1 MNFESES
8 QLSVRCFKCGCFG
21 HRGHQCENYLSE
33 RRSQNSSAGGM
44 LEKCWIC
51 GCLGHIAVECK
62 EKTVTCFSC
71 GKRGHKQED
80 CTSPMANCW
89 NCGKRGHIKKDCP
102 VKKNV
107 GMCFYCH
114 QVGHHSKDCGQKV
127 CYICESKDHL
137 WTRCPLKGTRGFHPH
152 AGGYVSPVRH
162 LKREQPHQTVFQQE
176 HFSNQ
181 LLFDTQ
187 YYQSFRQQPD
197 SPQCIRPKSVP
208 LSSEHKR
215 AIAQERPMALRR
227 NSDPMYSAS
236 FGEHPEVSQSID
248 DFGLINNQSS
258 LSTIAPNIGSMGLR
272 SDQDGSGFSIAEVFS
287 RSDESMKLTE
297 SEKDSLMPSLADRR
311 RSLIPSFIADWNKD
325 ISRAPEPGL
334 PLWGSSEVWF
344 NQGLSVEL
352 NNPEAVSQVN
362 TKSEKI
368 AATSGYNNSI
378 ELLGNEEKK
387 DRWKTTVVDVG
398 DRQTLSVQDQQT
410 LQQTPETLTKTS
422 DVLDVHNVAVADT
435 TDETI
440 TSVIITDKPSPII
453 SYTSLKDSNAQVSV
467 ATVPSEKQQEVK
479 VQTVEGFGSET
490 NSVESSNSESPVE
503 IEGQEN
509 DVRGELKRVR
519 EQLAEAKAQL
529 DEKEEELENT
539 RKMVEALKKVIF
551 LDSSVKKN
559 CRSKKNEQFAIGED
573 VSNRC
578 PKCIQILNNLESCKE
593 CMI

>member
-1 MNFESES
+1 MKFEGES

-21 HRGHQCENYLSE
+21 HRGLQCKNYLSE

-80 CTSPMANCW
+80 CASPMANCW
-89 NCGKRGHIKKDCP
+89 NCGERGHIKKDCP

-137 WTRCPLKGTRGFHPH
+137 WTRCPLKGTRGFHPQRS
-152 AGGYVSPVRH
+152 GYMRRVRH
-162 LKREQPHQTVFQQE
+162 LQRRQPHQKAFQQE

-181 LLFDTQ
+181 LLLDTQ
-187 YYQSFRQQPD
+187 YYQLFGHQPN

-208 LSSEHKR
+208 LSSEQKR

-227 NSDPMYSAS
+227 NSDSMYSAS
-236 FGEHPEVSQSID
+236 VEEHSEVSQSMD
-248 DFGLINNQSS
+248 DFGLIHNQSS
-258 LSTIAPNIGSMGLR
+258 LSSIEPNIGSMGLR
-272 SDQDGSGFSIAEVFS
+272 SDQDGSGFSMAEVFS
-287 RSDESMKLTE
+287 RSDKSSMKLAE
-297 SEKDSLMPSLADRR
+297 SEKETLTPSVADRR
-311 RSLIPSFIADWNKD
+311 RSLIQSFIADWNRD
-325 ISRAPEPGL
+325 ISRAPDPGL
-334 PLWGSSEVWF
+334 PLYGSSEVWS
-344 NQGLSVEL
+344 NKGLSVEL

-362 TKSEKI
+362 TQSEKQ
-368 AATSGYNNSI
+368 AATGGYNSV
-378 ELLGNEEKK
+378 ELLCNEEKK
-387 DRWKTTVVDVG
+387 DLRKTIVSDG
-398 DRQTLSVQDQQT
+398 RDRHTATVQDQQT
-410 LQQTPETLTKTS
+410 LQQTQDTLTKTP

-435 TDETI
+435 TVESI
-440 TSVIITDKPSPII
+440 TSVLITDYPSPII
-453 SYTSLKDSNAQVSV
+453 SCTSMIDSNANSS
-467 ATVPSEKQQEVK
+467 ASTVPSEKQQEVK
-479 VQTVEGFGSET
+479 VQTVEGFGSEA
-490 NSVESSNSESPVE
+490 NSLESSNSESPVQ
-503 IEGQEN
+503 IERKETN
-509 DVRGELKRVR
+509 VREELKRVQK
-519 EQLAEAKAQL
+519 QLAEAKAQL
-529 DEKEEELENT
+529 GEKEEELENT
-539 RKMVEALKKVIF
+539 QKMVEALKKVIF

-559 CRSKKNEQFAIGED
+559 CRSKKNEQFAKGED